1 MTSLITV
8 ETDLHLPAYSSTE
21 RLTKKTSISS
31 LSDKYLFDSISLH
44 AICVFLLKYWKR

>member
-21 RLTKKTSISS
+21 RLTKKTSIS
-31 LSDKYLFDSISLH
+31 LLVH